1 MPIRAAIE
9 SVQTRLGRQR
19 VSNRHRVGNPKER
32 LAGVYTTTLVA
43 TAAGGASPRAKVPT
57 TQTAQITGR
66 RERLVARTQ

>member
-19 VSNRHRVGNPKER
+19 VSNRHRAGNPKER
-32 LAGVYTTTLVA
+32 LAGVYTTTLDTRA
-43 TAAGGASPRAKVPT
+43 EGAAPQAKVPT
-57 TQTAQITGR
+57 THTAHITGR